1 MSDPIKAQPGDFIS
15 IDQRILRVV
24 FVNDRDEQ
32 PQYEL
37 ENGQCIGNRDFSFED
52 VLLESELF

>member
-1 MSDPIKAQPGDFIS
+1 MSNPIKAQPGDFIR

-32 PQYEL
+32 PLYEL
-37 ENGQCIGNRDFSFED
+37 ENGPCIGNRDFSFED
-52 VLLESELF
+52 VILESELF

>member
-1 MSDPIKAQPGDFIS
+1 MSYPIKAQVGDFIS
-15 IDQRILRVV
+15 IDHRILRVA

-32 PQYEL
+32 PRYEL
-37 ENGQCIGNRDFSFED
+37 ENGQCIGNSDFSFED